1 MRDLFL
7 GQGVAHTIMLLAF
20 VIGIG
25 IYLGRFKIKGVS
37 IGATWILFM
46 GILMSHLGFRA
57 DPEMLHFIKE
67 FGLILFV
74 FSIGLQVGPGFFH
87 SLKSGGVKMNLLALV
102 NVLLAVAVTWGIS
115 LITGVDLKTMVGVMS
130 GAVTNTPG
138 LGAAQQTYI
147 DVASAGGM
155 DPVAASK
162 AASELASGYAVTYP
176 IGVIGVILVLLVGK
190 SLFKVDPAKELAE
203 LEAKDDT
210 GSHPR
215 RMHVAVENPAIF
227 GKKLSDILHEFNGE
241 YVVSRIMKGKE
252 ILFATGDIVLEEGDK
267 VLIVTSQQEVE
278 KLRILFGQ
286 EVPMHLE
293 DWDRMDHHLVTR
305 RLTVTK
311 SSLTGKKLRD
321 LHFRE
326 AYEVSVTRV
335 IRTGVE
341 LVARPDLYLQM
352 GDALICIG
360 AEQNIK
366 RVAEQVGNSSGA
378 LDKPN
383 LVPIFLGIVVGI
395 IFGSLPIRFPGIPQ
409 PIKLGLAGGPLIIA
423 ILLGHFGPK
432 HKITTFTT
440 MSANLMI
447 REIGIS
453 LFLAAVGLGAGEN
466 FVSSIVNGGY
476 WWILYGA
483 IITIV
488 PVFLTFVIARFLV
501 RLNLYFR
508 ELRDGVSAVHV
519 PPRAGRPAAHPHFL
533 RLMVELV
540 YPLEPAPVYPRPTVD
555 APGLPAVSS
564 EEMLP
569 LIEPSGL
576 VYGQATRAW
585 CHSGAKPLHPV
596 VHLHLV
602 DRLGRIYLQKRSM
615 EKDLLPGYWDTAVGG
630 HVTYGELAEEALY
643 REAAEELGLTAFNP
657 IFLETNIWETERD
670 REFVFIFASVGH
682 PDLNPDNDEVTEGR
696 WWTQQELTAAIG
708 KDLLTP
714 NFEAEYARI
723 QGMLLALL

>member
-1 MRDLFL
+1 
-7 GQGVAHTIMLLAF
+7 
-20 VIGIG
+20 
-25 IYLGRFKIKGVS
+25 
-37 IGATWILFM
+37 
-46 GILMSHLGFRA
+46 
-57 DPEMLHFIKE
+57 MLHFIKE

-190 SLFKVDPAKELAE
+190 SLFKVDPAKELAK
-203 LEAKDDT
+203 LEAQDDT

-286 EVPMHLE
+286 EVPMHVE

-335 IRTGVE
+335 IRAGVE
-341 LVARPDLYLQM
+341 LIARPDLYLQM

-360 AEQNIK
+360 AEQNIQ

-395 IFGSLPIRFPGIPQ
+395 IFGSLPLRFPGIPQ

-440 MSANLMI
+440 MSANLMV

-466 FVSSIVNGGY
+466 FVSAIANGGY

-488 PVFLTFVIARFLV
+488 PVFLTFVIARLLV
-501 RLNLYFR
+501 RLNFYQVCGLIAGSCGNPPALAFAQGLY
-508 ELRDGVSAVHV
+508 
-519 PPRAGRPAAHPHFL
+519 
-533 RLMVELV
+533 
-540 YPLEPAPVYPRPTVD
+540 
-555 APGLPAVSS
+555 
-564 EEMLP
+564 
-569 LIEPSGL
+569 
-576 VYGQATRAW
+576 
-585 CHSGAKPLHPV
+585 
-596 VHLHLV
+596 
-602 DRLGRIYLQKRSM
+602 
-615 EKDLLPGYWDTAVGG
+615 
-630 HVTYGELAEEALY
+630 
-643 REAAEELGLTAFNP
+643 
-657 IFLETNIWETERD
+657 
-670 REFVFIFASVGH
+670 
-682 PDLNPDNDEVTEGR
+682 
-696 WWTQQELTAAIG
+696 
-708 KDLLTP
+708 
-714 NFEAEYARI
+714 
-723 QGMLLALL
+723 